1 VADRSQSSVSLR
13 HYAEILWRRKWLI
26 IEVAVIVPAIVV
38 GVSLTQPN
46 KYAATARIVAVSQ
59 SPSVSVAVGANIDLS
74 KPDER
79 EMQTLASFVVTPE
92 IAQSVSDELGWPDD
106 PATLMASTTA
116 EADPNADIIAVTSGR
131 AKPAEAA
138 DLANA
143 FARQFVQWRKDTQQ
157 NSLDEAIKL
166 LDNQIALASRGSD
179 ARTALVERRDQIEV
193 LKALVSGGLTVGEA
207 AQTPGAPSSPK
218 PLRDGVLAFAAGLVL
233 GVGLAFLRDS
243 LDVKL
248 RSADE
253 IAALTDLPVIGAIP
267 ELRKSENS
275 PDKLIVLDDPR
286 SPTAEAYR
294 FLRTNLEFVNFNHD
308 IKVVLVTSPLPAQG
322 KSTTIANLAVALL
335 RAGKRVAVVEGDLR
349 RPALHRFFQITNAR
363 GVSSV
368 VSGATSLADAT
379 QVCAFKQEA
388 LVSTLL
394 RDSRGVDPWNGVKDS
409 SVAVTTTS
417 GLDSTAAKKAGFTE
431 RNDLQLRVLPSGPLP
446 PNPGEIVSSRQLGNI
461 IEALKADSDY
471 VLIDAPP
478 MFAVGDAAA
487 MADKV
492 DGIIVVLRL
501 EETTA
506 DTLKSVEDFFRRAP
520 TRALGLVVSGVPRES
535 KGEYYRNQKYYD

>member
-368 VSGATSLADAT
+368 VSGATPLGKAA
-379 QVCAFKQEA
+379 QVLTFHDSA
-388 LVSTLL
+388 L
-394 RDSRGVDPWNGVKDS
+394 W
-409 SVAVTTTS
+409 VTTPGVRDAVDHS
-417 GLDSTAAKKAGFTE
+417 SAGYVAAEG
-431 RNDLQLRVLPSGPLP
+431 DLRLVLLPSGPLP
-446 PNPGEIVSSRQLGNI
+446 PNPGEIVTSRQLADI
-461 IEALKADSDY
+461 LTTLKKDADY
-471 VLIDAPP
+471 VLVDAPP
-478 MFAVGDAAA
+478 MFTVGDAAA
-487 MADKV
+487 MAALV
-492 DGIIVVLRL
+492 DGIIVLLRL
-501 EETTA
+501 QQTTA
-506 DTLKSVEDFFRRAP
+506 DTVKDVEEFFARVPAK
-520 TRALGLVVSGVPRES
+520 ALGIVVTGVPRS
-535 KGEYYRNQKYYD
+535 GKGKYSRYQEYSE